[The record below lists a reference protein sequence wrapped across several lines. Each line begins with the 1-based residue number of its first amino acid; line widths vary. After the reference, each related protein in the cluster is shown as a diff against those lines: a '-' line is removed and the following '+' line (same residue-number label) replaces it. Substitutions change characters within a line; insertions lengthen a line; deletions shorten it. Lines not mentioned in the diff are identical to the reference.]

1 MRKEGDPE
9 YINGKKT
16 GLVWSEKYQDF
27 IYPNLDQIKIIQ
39 ITMMTI
45 TMFKMIKTTKP

>member
-1 MRKEGDPE
+1 MRYLGDPE

-27 IYPNLDQIKIIQ
+27 IYPDLEQLENLI
-39 ITMMTI
+39 
-45 TMFKMIKTTKP
+45 